1 MSALTQVASIGGSLP
16 DELDWAAVR
25 GVVDRITLAEAIRE
39 AMAQDPPDAARL
51 ARLLPVARAAAAA
64 DPDRSEV
71 DFAELE
77 REVLRAAHINRLRTA
92 IVSDDDDEIATA
104 ATPDPFNAIDRLP
117 PEQKERVERALA
129 ERARATGNAPR
140 DRFIPTIYGS
150 ETASPS
156 PR

>member
-1 MSALTQVASIGGSLP
+1 VSALTQVASIGGSLP